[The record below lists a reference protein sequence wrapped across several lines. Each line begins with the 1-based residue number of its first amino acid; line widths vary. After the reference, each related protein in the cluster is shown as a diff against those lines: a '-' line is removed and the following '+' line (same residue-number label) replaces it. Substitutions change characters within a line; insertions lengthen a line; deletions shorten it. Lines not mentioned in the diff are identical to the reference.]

1 MNVLEVKNLCYA
13 YIKKPLC
20 LKDVSFS
27 LQKNQRVLVL
37 ALDDMGKT
45 TLLKSV
51 SGFDDKYFGWVN
63 LNGKDLKTIPDKEKN
78 FSIIFDYPI
87 LISGSIDKNL
97 NFLYETLNKQIAS
110 EKEKQD
116 LLEKFKL
123 NYKLKDN
130 IKKLTKFEK
139 FKLCF
144 ARVYIKKPQILFI
157 DDILKNKFTDDELE
171 ELMAI
176 FKLLFQDKMVIFAI
190 NENSYKNYYDLIY
203 ELNFDKVFYLNN
215 SKLTELE
222 SIEVFNNNPIDL
234 NACKFF
240 DGLKTQEGFVAK
252 DKDNYFLSFNEENEI
267 KVDKD
272 FNKAFDK
279 LNLKNNDNEDIVLVY
294 KDDLKIDLTK
304 DNDFNKLLML
314 KTVMIFS
321 KLDGSRLIWKCC

>member
-27 LQKNQRVLVL
+27 LEKKQRALVL

-45 TLLKSV
+45 TLLKTV

-97 NFLYETLNKQIAS
+97 NYLYEILNESVAS

-116 LLEKFKL
+116 LLAKFKL

-130 IKKLTKFEK
+130 IKKLTEFEK

-144 ARVYIKKPQILFI
+144 ARVYIKHPQILFI
-157 DDILKNKFTDDELE
+157 DDILKNKFTDDEFE
-171 ELMAI
+171 ELKTI

-215 SKLTELE
+215 AKLTELKG
-222 SIEVFNNNPIDL
+222 IEEFNNNLIDL

-240 DGLKTQEGFVAK
+240 KGLKTQDGFVI
-252 DKDNYFLSFNEENEI
+252 KDNNHYFLSFDEENEI
-267 KVDKD
+267 KVDKNLD
-272 FNKAFDK
+272 KIFDK
-279 LNLKNNDNEDIVLVY
+279 LNLKNNDNEDIVLAY
-294 KDDLKIDLTK
+294 KDDLEIDFTK
-304 DNDFNKLLML
+304 NNDFNKML
-314 KTVMIFS
+314 ILKNVMIFS